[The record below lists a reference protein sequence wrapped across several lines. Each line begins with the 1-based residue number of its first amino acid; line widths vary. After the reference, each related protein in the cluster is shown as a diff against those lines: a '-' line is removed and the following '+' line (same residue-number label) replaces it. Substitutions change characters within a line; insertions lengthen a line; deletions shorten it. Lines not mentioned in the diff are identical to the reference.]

1 MLFSF
6 YSLRGDTNLGLFLAS
21 NLSKLASLIFLIG
34 APPTLDTCMSL
45 VWGSSGK
52 VMQMR
57 QHDLRL
63 KDACK
68 SANTGTVPRNVAV
81 RGSPRHVAVRDSLV
95 LRGGPPQC
103 FAMTWEWHCKG
114 LCMFTCLEHEN
125 PVSCAKGEWKLSG
138 MH

>member
-21 NLSKLASLIFLIG
+21 NLVKLASLIFLIG

-68 SANTGTVPRNVAV
+68 SANTGTAPRNVAV
-81 RGSPRHVAVRDSLV
+81 RGSPPARGSERLAGAEGRSTTVLSDDMGVALQGSAHV
-95 LRGGPPQC
+95 
-103 FAMTWEWHCKG
+103 H
-114 LCMFTCLEHEN
+114 MFG
-125 PVSCAKGEWKLSG
+125 A
-138 MH
+138 